1 MIKGRTNLR
10 SRHPLV
16 TVVGY
21 FFRQNMRIITVIL
34 VVAFSLVASAQ
45 QKGPDRSFE
54 AAAKYSRDHRGIAV
68 VILKGDKIVFED
80 YAMQGSQDLPWML
93 ASGTKSFSGVMC
105 AAAIDDKMVSGFDEK
120 VADTITEWKSDPRK
134 SKITIRQLLSLT
146 SGIDAG
152 QIGRVPSYAEAIQSP
167 ARYEPGSKFEYGP
180 VPFQIFG
187 EVLTRKLK
195 LRSET
200 LDGYLKKRILE
211 PLGMKVSL
219 WRKNNDQP
227 LLPQGAVISAAEWI
241 KFGRFLKDRGK
252 WNGKQLIPVKLL
264 DELTVGSKA
273 NPAYGITFWLN
284 ENGIGPS
291 GGERLSIS
299 GDIGKKLSD
308 SSKIYMAAGAG
319 NQRLYIIPSK
329 DMAVVR
335 FGAFGDYDDRE
346 FIGKLLGAK

>member
-21 FFRQNMRIITVIL
+21 FFRQNMKFVMVIL
-34 VVAFSLVASAQ
+34 ILVFAVFASAQ
-45 QKGPDRSFE
+45 QKEPSKAFE

-68 VILKGDKIVFED
+68 VVMKGDKVVFED
-80 YAMQGSQDLPWML
+80 YAMQGTKDLPWML
-93 ASGTKSFSGVMC
+93 ASGTKSFSGVMF
-105 AAAIDDKMVSGFDEK
+105 AAAIEDKLISGFDEK

-134 SKITIRQLLSLT
+134 SKVTIRQLLSLT

-152 QIGRVPSYAEAIQSP
+152 QIGRVPSYSEAIQSP
-167 ARYEPGSKFEYGP
+167 ARHDPGTRFEYGP

-195 LRSET
+195 PRAET
-200 LDGYLKKRILE
+200 VDSYLKKRILE
-211 PLGMKVSL
+211 PLGIKVSL
-219 WRKNNDQP
+219 WRKNANQP

-241 KFGRFLKDRGK
+241 KFGQFLKDRGK
-252 WNGKQLIPVKLL
+252 WNGKQLIAAKLL
-264 DELTVGSKA
+264 DELTIGSKT

-284 ENGIGPS
+284 EDGIGPS

-299 GDIGKKLSD
+299 GDIGKKMSA
-308 SSKIYMAAGAG
+308 STKIYMAAGAG
-319 NQRLYIIPSK
+319 NQRLYIIPSE